1 MKEKLLDKDDI
12 VGFLGEGTEFDG
24 KVTYKG
30 TLRLDGKFKGIINSD
45 SSLVVGETA
54 QIDGEINVSQVTVS
68 GKVVGIIRAKDRLEI
83 FSKARVSAD
92 IFTSCLIIEEGAIFQ
107 GKCNMEA
114 LKPAESLIK
123 KPFSNRYALT
133 KKGVT

>member
-1 MKEKLLDKDDI
+1 MKEKLLDTDDI

-24 KVTYKG
+24 KATYKG

-54 QIDGEINVSQVTVS
+54 QIDGEINVSQVAIS
-68 GKVVGIIRAKDRLEI
+68 GKVVGTIRAKDKLEI

-107 GKCNMEA
+107 GKCDMEG
-114 LKPAESLIK
+114 LKPAEIPSK
-123 KPFSNRYALT
+123 KPFSNLHVLT
-133 KKGVT
+133 KKS